1 MNVWKKDNSVNTSW
15 LQKRLPYYLRIF
27 ECTVKDI
34 SNAHRRGDIPRNGS
48 TLLLIVHGERF
59 EGDPNDSG
67 TFVLKQVPPSGLATS
82 VQLGLAREAIFYDQ
96 FARSL
101 RTRESFL
108 PLIEYSYGNM
118 KDGSKLILMEDLSV
132 DFVDSGVLF
141 GPGNPN
147 NWNRDLEKIIATSYP
162 SNVPT
167 SFEVANQTF
176 LAIATVHAKY
186 WRDGDLLTENYNWLR
201 GSSWVNGKDK
211 QSWQASQGMIQK
223 IWEEYT
229 QLEAAATEDGSI
241 QWDPLVRLITEK
253 AMRGISWEDQ
263 LKRLNKDS
271 HFCLVHGDFWPG
283 NVMISRDNRDFGKRN
298 SSRMLKILDWEMVGI
313 GSGPQELGQY
323 IISNMDTGD
332 RRKYELQLIRNYF
345 NKLVELNVKDFSWES
360 CWNEYKIGGLE
371 RWLWF
376 LVYFCGQNGQEM
388 MKWAQYFHNQIKD
401 FVHDHGIRPEDVTQP
416 RP

>member
-15 LQKRLPYYLRIF
+15 LQKRLPYYVRIF

-108 PLIEYSYGNM
+108 PLIECSYGNM

-167 SFEVANQTF
+167 SFKVANQTF

-298 SSRMLKILDWEMVGI
+298 SSRMLKILDWEMVG
-313 GSGPQELGQY
+313 
-323 IISNMDTGD
+323 
-332 RRKYELQLIRNYF
+332 
-345 NKLVELNVKDFSWES
+345 ES
-360 CWNEYKIGGLE
+360 RFKN
-371 RWLWF
+371 
-376 LVYFCGQNGQEM
+376 
-388 MKWAQYFHNQIKD
+388 
-401 FVHDHGIRPEDVTQP
+401 T
-416 RP
+416 

>member
-1 MNVWKKDNSVNTSW
+1 MNIWKKDNSVNTSW
-15 LQKRLPYYLRIF
+15 LQKRLPYYVRIS

-59 EGDPNDSG
+59 EGDPNGSG
-67 TFVLKQVPPSGLATS
+67 TFVLKQVPPSGLAIS
-82 VQLGLAREAIFYDQ
+82 VQLGFAREAIFYDQ

-108 PLIEYSYGNM
+108 PLTEYSHGNM

-186 WRDGDLLTENYNWLR
+186 WRDGDLLMENYNWLR

-211 QSWQASQGMIQK
+211 ESWQASQGMIQK

-229 QLEAAATEDGSI
+229 QLEKTATEDGSI

-263 LKRLNKDS
+263 LKRLNRDS

-283 NVMISRDNRDFGKRN
+283 NVMISRDNSDFGKRN
-298 SSRMLKILDWEMVGI
+298 SARMLKILDWEMVGE
-313 GSGPQELGQY
+313 S
-323 IISNMDTGD
+323 
-332 RRKYELQLIRNYF
+332 RF
-345 NKLVELNVKDFSWES
+345 NN
-360 CWNEYKIGGLE
+360 
-371 RWLWF
+371 
-376 LVYFCGQNGQEM
+376 
-388 MKWAQYFHNQIKD
+388 
-401 FVHDHGIRPEDVTQP
+401 T
-416 RP
+416 

>member
-211 QSWQASQGMIQK
+211 QSWQASHGMIQK

>member
-1 MNVWKKDNSVNTSW
+1 MEEGQQCQCVNTSW